1 MLVLLTCHRF
11 HKHRNDESFSIMFK
25 NGIKLVYAKV
35 NILVFSMISDAN
47 IFVFNFDLMF
57 DLFVYCRYYLM
68 SIFYIKKKVN

>member
-1 MLVLLTCHRF
+1 
-11 HKHRNDESFSIMFK
+11 MFK